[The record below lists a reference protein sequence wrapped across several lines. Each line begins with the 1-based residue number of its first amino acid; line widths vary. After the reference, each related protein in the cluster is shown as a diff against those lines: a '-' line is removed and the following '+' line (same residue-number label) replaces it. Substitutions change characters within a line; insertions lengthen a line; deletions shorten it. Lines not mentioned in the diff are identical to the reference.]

1 MYGNYFYFIYYK
13 DMFLLELEVI
23 RMVVEYRGYYIDV
36 LGKKDFIEKL
46 KYIFYE
52 FNKEF
57 YIEEEYYVVIL
68 KD

>member
-1 MYGNYFYFIYYK
+1 
-13 DMFLLELEVI
+13 MFLLELEVI